1 MLLTGGEHE
10 DWWPDEA
17 LLWLTPLGG
26 FQTWCRWSSVTLPVR
41 VTVKTCEWQSFR
53 FLWSLKD
60 QICIGLMCS
69 QQTVAQLWQWSTL
82 TNTSLNCGE
91 QIVSTLI
98 LSNVCLSFFWAA
110 HEKFSDIVAMPEVT
124 SHHIFSSYEAD
135 RCRMLRRVTQQ
146 NPLFARERIHVNALF
161 TCAVWERVCQRVCAI
176 TCARVKVFMIMC
188 VQHLMMVQVFPLKW
202 SGFGVNC
209 LNKTEIY
216 WTSEASF

>member
-1 MLLTGGEHE
+1 M
-10 DWWPDEA
+10 
-17 LLWLTPLGG
+17 
-26 FQTWCRWSSVTLPVR
+26 TLPVR

-161 TCAVWERVCQRVCAI
+161 TCAV
-176 TCARVKVFMIMC
+176 
-188 VQHLMMVQVFPLKW
+188 
-202 SGFGVNC
+202 
-209 LNKTEIY
+209 
-216 WTSEASF
+216 